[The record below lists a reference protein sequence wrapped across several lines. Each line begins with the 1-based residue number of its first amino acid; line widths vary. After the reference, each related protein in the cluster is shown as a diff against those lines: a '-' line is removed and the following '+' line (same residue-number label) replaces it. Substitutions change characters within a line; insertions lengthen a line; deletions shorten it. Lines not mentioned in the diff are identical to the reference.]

1 MPLRKCVVCNERKEK
16 RELIRV
22 VKNNEDEVFVDTTG
36 KANGRGAYIC
46 KNVECLEKAKK
57 GNRLSNTLKIKVTDE
72 VYNKLEE
79 ELNNG

>member
-57 GNRLSNTLKIKVTDE
+57 SNRLSNTLKIKVTDE